1 MNPSDEFLVKFSNL
15 WFYQDNPIK
24 EMSDSMK
31 HWMFD
36 MVRML
41 LYGDDAIFSHPKIN
55 EIILLCKDYG
65 LIDYDKSIMSI
76 YYEGKMR
83 VQIELRQA
91 FNSPQVS
98 MAFQALTNV
107 LGEFIEKIKSEAEKQ
122 IKKAENAVPYLSNK
136 KPFQN

>member
-122 IKKAENAVPYLSNK
+122 IKKAENAVPYLSIK